1 MLISISIILTSIL
14 ALSTHALILQYF
26 NAPIINISPKLN
38 QLIGFVIRFATVIG
52 VAIIYFLSRE
62 YWNKIKPFYRVILFA
77 LLAMALTESLFRS
90 VVMNIVVG
98 APWAYQVLS
107 TIPSYVGWLA
117 LSLLVCFY
125 MSIIQR
131 NNKFVVLQFMVFS
144 ALTVVIMFFI
154 KKLAN
159 DFVEPLL
166 SLVPQ
171 IDMANFIHTP
181 YGMNVL
187 VPAYI
192 TFLEP
197 TIASFILFYLIRN
210 NLSTFNT
217 LMKCLIMGGILII
230 IHAGIYS
237 MVQIAFSEENIFYRV
252 FYYGQF
258 LWEYLALG
266 ILTVY
271 SVTIIEKSTGT
282 CMIHT
287 KN

>member
-1 MLISISIILTSIL
+1 ME
-14 ALSTHALILQYF
+14 
-26 NAPIINISPKLN
+26 
-38 QLIGFVIRFATVIG
+38 R
-52 VAIIYFLSRE
+52 
-62 YWNKIKPFYRVILFA
+62 
-77 LLAMALTESLFRS
+77 
-90 VVMNIVVG
+90 
-98 APWAYQVLS
+98 QVLS
-107 TIPSYVGWLA
+107 TIPSYVSWLT
-117 LSLLVCFY
+117 LSLLVCIY
-125 MSIIQR
+125 MPIIQR
-131 NNKFVVLQFMVFS
+131 TNKLVLLQFIVFS
-144 ALTVVIMFFI
+144 ASTVIIMFFL
-154 KKLAN
+154 KKLVN

-171 IDMANFIHTP
+171 ITMANFIHTP

-210 NLSTFNT
+210 NLSAFNT
-217 LMKCLIMGGILII
+217 LMKGLIMGGILII

-237 MVQIAFSEENIFYRV
+237 MVQIAFSEGNILYRV

-266 ILTVY
+266 ILTAY
-271 SVTIIEKSTGT
+271 SVTIIEKCTGT